1 MRSFLKLVVI
11 VIIAIFILLVF
22 HSMTRNSSEN
32 QLSSASEQTQRPV
45 FSVTSGNLTYHGA
58 VSSDVG
64 VAILG
69 VNSGPYMM
77 GFGNAVR
84 ADGKFINIAV
94 AIRNG
99 QNTAITMNTSLFEI
113 VDSYGNVYSASEKS
127 MEVEPESDLFLAQ
140 INPGVTKTGRIL
152 FDVPAS
158 LSMDNLRLRFRGGMT
173 GDTGT
178 VALKVNSTLMEAPAP
193 PETTTP
199 QAENA
204 SAPIQPIP
212 GNPAADT
219 QKRENEDFG
228 APPTQTET
236 QQTTQVTSPHSG
248 VLHYAGSPVPFGGVI
263 VFDNLPA
270 ERLEFNFDHSMW
282 SPTIKVN
289 PDGTKKL
296 TLTSLKQ
303 GYQTSCDV
311 GWEIAE

>member
-1 MRSFLKLVVI
+1 
-11 VIIAIFILLVF
+11 
-22 HSMTRNSSEN
+22 MTRNSSEN

-84 ADGKFINIAV
+84 ADGKLFNIAV

-152 FDVPAS
+152 
-158 LSMDNLRLRFRGGMT
+158 
-173 GDTGT
+173 
-178 VALKVNSTLMEAPAP
+178 LMYL
-193 PETTTP
+193 
-199 QAENA
+199 
-204 SAPIQPIP
+204 
-212 GNPAADT
+212 
-219 QKRENEDFG
+219 
-228 APPTQTET
+228 
-236 QQTTQVTSPHSG
+236 QV
-248 VLHYAGSPVPFGGVI
+248 
-263 VFDNLPA
+263 
-270 ERLEFNFDHSMW
+270 
-282 SPTIKVN
+282 
-289 PDGTKKL
+289 
-296 TLTSLKQ
+296 
-303 GYQTSCDV
+303 
-311 GWEIAE
+311 